1 MPLGLGSAMTPNPP
15 PTPDLAQPDETLQAV
30 SAVALRLMAGA
41 VPKRTMEQLRQ
52 TVQQNVAEYPWQA
65 VTQAVLAESV
75 DPQRLVQ
82 QGLVAQRDWILR
94 GGRETPGPSVGR
106 RAKGLVAR
114 IVAEL
119 IFFVILSVV
128 VVGALMLCKHKWP
141 EVDIYRLLA
150 WLQGLLAS
158 AR

>member
-1 MPLGLGSAMTPNPP
+1 MSEPTPSPNPGP
-15 PTPDLAQPDETLQAV
+15 VQPDETLQAV
-30 SAVALRLMAGA
+30 SAASLRLLAGA
-41 VPKRTMEQLRQ
+41 VDRRSLDQLRR
-52 TVQQNVAEYPWQA
+52 TVQQSPSEYPWQA
-65 VTQAVLAESV
+65 VTQAILAEPA

-82 QGLVAQRDWILR
+82 QGLAAQRDWILR
-94 GGRETPGPSVGR
+94 GGRETPGPSLGR

-114 IVAEL
+114 LVAEL
-119 IFFVILSVV
+119 IFFLLVSVV

-150 WLQGLLAS
+150 WLQGLFGS